1 MLRDHTAIAAGS
13 PDARGFLALS
23 AVTGEPLQADT
34 AAGAPEADTTAL
46 VGSEAGG
53 AAMDETAGPQGMP
66 GAPRTAGSAL
76 VADDEQAN
84 VAAAVGDVASADG
97 SGASTVPDAPAP
109 LQPSSEGL
117 RVQPANTAV
126 EKLPGWAVPGIEEVL
141 PPPSEFVRVSVNP
154 AASDEIAP
162 PTTLGRIALENA
174 LPGSPESE
182 WRLTERDRSIEGF
195 ATEFSVDQGETVSFK
210 IATDSTD
217 YRIDI
222 YRLGY
227 YGGMGARKVATIE
240 RQSETPQVQP
250 HPIVDMERGL
260 IDCGNWGVSAEWEVP
275 EDAVSGVYLAVMR
288 RQDGTEGA
296 NEIPF
301 VVRGDGTASDIVFQ
315 TSDTTW
321 QAYNPWGGANF
332 YGGDVPVDPEEIISY
347 NPPNCSCGLNAI
359 GRAYAVS
366 YNRPFLHSEIYAWG
380 PQNYL
385 FGVEYSAIRWIEQN
399 GYDVSYIGGA
409 DTARAGAQ
417 LLDHQMF
424 LSVGHDE
431 YWTAEQRAN
440 VEAARDAG
448 VNLSFFSGNE
458 VYWKARWE
466 TSIDGDGMPYRT
478 LVCYKET
485 WAGTSIDPSGTSTGT
500 WRDERFW
507 DEGQEPENS
516 LTGTMFQVDAYRL
529 DTISVPYDFSQ
540 FRFWRNTGM
549 STLQVGET
557 GALVGNLLGYEWDS
571 DVDNGFRP
579 AGLINLS
586 LTTVEVDT
594 FLMDFGSTVGP
605 GEATH
610 SLTMYRAESGAI
622 VFGAGTVYWSW
633 GLDDNH
639 DNEPT
644 PTDPNV
650 QQAMVNLFAD
660 MGIQPDTLEAS
671 LVLAAPSSDALAPS
685 SQISAVFEG
694 ATFVDGQTVTITG
707 TAADGGGG
715 KVAGIEVSLDG
726 GNSWR
731 KATGRETW
739 SYTGQ
744 VGPVGSYPILSRA
757 VDDSLNLETPGPG
770 RAVTVTLPETS
781 SFWTY
786 ADVPADLYVDDNMP
800 IELGL
805 RFTAQTN
812 GSITGVRFYKSFLNQ
827 GQHTAHLW
835 TASGTLLAAAPFT
848 NETTS
853 GWQSVSFAQP
863 VAIAAGT
870 TYVASYHSA
879 GRYSVD
885 TGYFDAPR
893 QSGPLTA
900 SNGAGVYGYGDVG
913 TFPDGTYLDQNYWVD
928 VVFQEEPNQPPVA
941 VADAGFTTAHETP
954 LVLAAA
960 ALTANDTDANGD
972 PLTITAVGSATNGS
986 VVLNQ
991 AAQTVTFTPG
1001 PGYSG
1006 AAGFGYTISDGR
1018 GGSTSASVG
1027 LTVTEP
1033 GIGLSLFSPAAV
1045 PAILSSGDPDP
1056 VELGVK
1062 FRADSAGTISGIRFY
1077 KGPQN
1082 TGVHTGRL
1090 WTASGTVLATAT
1102 FTNETASGWQTVSF
1116 ASPVAI
1122 AANTTYVASYHTSG
1136 NYALD
1141 VNYFTVETVNGPL
1154 RAPSSAA
1161 AGGNGVYAYGAPGSF
1176 PNNSYNSSNYW
1187 VDVVYNETVE
1197 ENQVPV
1203 AVADA
1208 GFSTAHETP
1217 LVLAAA
1223 ALTGNDTDG
1232 NGDPLTITAVGS
1244 ATNGSVVLDPV
1255 AQTVTFT
1262 PGAGYSGA
1270 AGFDYTISDGRGG
1283 SASATVGLTVNEP
1296 GIGLS
1301 LFSSGDVPGTISS
1314 GDPNPVELGV
1324 KFRADSAGTISGIR
1338 FYKGPQNTGVHTGRL
1353 WTASGTVLATA
1364 TFTNETAS
1372 GWQTV
1377 SFASP
1382 VAIAANTTYVAS
1394 YHTNGNYAVDANYF
1408 AAETVNGPLRAPSSA
1423 AGGGNGVYAYGA
1435 PGSFPTGSYNGSNYW
1450 VDVVYN
1456 ETVEENQAP
1465 VAVADAGFSTAH
1477 ETPLVLAAAALT
1489 GNDTDGNGD
1498 PLTITVV
1505 GSATNGSVVL
1515 DPVAQT
1521 VTFTPGA
1528 GYSGAAGF
1536 DYTISDGRG
1545 GSASATV
1552 GLTVNEPGIGL
1563 SLFSSGDVP
1572 AVLAAND
1579 PDPVELGIKFQAD
1592 VAGSITGVR
1601 FYKAAENVGTHEA
1614 HIWTAAGSLLAT
1626 ATFTAETA
1634 SGWQTASFA
1643 SPVAIAAD
1651 TTYVA
1656 SYHTNGFYSATP
1668 AFFGG
1673 ELSNGPL
1680 RALASST
1687 AGGNGVYA
1695 YGPSGVFP
1703 TESYN
1708 QTNYWVDV
1716 VFDTHLTA

>member
-1 MLRDHTAIAAGS
+1 
-13 PDARGFLALS
+13 
-23 AVTGEPLQADT
+23 
-34 AAGAPEADTTAL
+34 
-46 VGSEAGG
+46 
-53 AAMDETAGPQGMP
+53 
-66 GAPRTAGSAL
+66 
-76 VADDEQAN
+76 
-84 VAAAVGDVASADG
+84 
-97 SGASTVPDAPAP
+97 
-109 LQPSSEGL
+109 
-117 RVQPANTAV
+117 
-126 EKLPGWAVPGIEEVL
+126 
-141 PPPSEFVRVSVNP
+141 
-154 AASDEIAP
+154 
-162 PTTLGRIALENA
+162 
-174 LPGSPESE
+174 
-182 WRLTERDRSIEGF
+182 
-195 ATEFSVDQGETVSFK
+195 
-210 IATDSTD
+210 
-217 YRIDI
+217 
-222 YRLGY
+222 
-227 YGGMGARKVATIE
+227 
-240 RQSETPQVQP
+240 
-250 HPIVDMERGL
+250 
-260 IDCGNWGVSAEWEVP
+260 
-275 EDAVSGVYLAVMR
+275 
-288 RQDGTEGA
+288 
-296 NEIPF
+296 
-301 VVRGDGTASDIVFQ
+301 
-315 TSDTTW
+315 
-321 QAYNPWGGANF
+321 
-332 YGGDVPVDPEEIISY
+332 
-347 NPPNCSCGLNAI
+347 
-359 GRAYAVS
+359 
-366 YNRPFLHSEIYAWG
+366 
-380 PQNYL
+380 
-385 FGVEYSAIRWIEQN
+385 
-399 GYDVSYIGGA
+399 
-409 DTARAGAQ
+409 
-417 LLDHQMF
+417 
-424 LSVGHDE
+424 
-431 YWTAEQRAN
+431 
-440 VEAARDAG
+440 
-448 VNLSFFSGNE
+448 
-458 VYWKARWE
+458 
-466 TSIDGDGMPYRT
+466 MPYRT

-991 AAQTVTFTPG
+991 AAQTVTFTP
-1001 PGYSG
+1001 
-1006 AAGFGYTISDGR
+1006 D
-1018 GGSTSASVG
+1018 
-1027 LTVTEP
+1027 
-1033 GIGLSLFSPAAV
+1033 
-1045 PAILSSGDPDP
+1045 
-1056 VELGVK
+1056 
-1062 FRADSAGTISGIRFY
+1062 
-1077 KGPQN
+1077 
-1082 TGVHTGRL
+1082 
-1090 WTASGTVLATAT
+1090 
-1102 FTNETASGWQTVSF
+1102 
-1116 ASPVAI
+1116 
-1122 AANTTYVASYHTSG
+1122 
-1136 NYALD
+1136 
-1141 VNYFTVETVNGPL
+1141 
-1154 RAPSSAA
+1154 
-1161 AGGNGVYAYGAPGSF
+1161 
-1176 PNNSYNSSNYW
+1176 
-1187 VDVVYNETVE
+1187 
-1197 ENQVPV
+1197 
-1203 AVADA
+1203 
-1208 GFSTAHETP
+1208 
-1217 LVLAAA
+1217 
-1223 ALTGNDTDG
+1223 
-1232 NGDPLTITAVGS
+1232 
-1244 ATNGSVVLDPV
+1244 
-1255 AQTVTFT
+1255 
-1262 PGAGYSGA
+1262 AGYSGA
-1270 AGFDYTISDGRGG
+1270 AGFDYTISDGRGR
-1283 SASATVGLTVNEP
+1283 
-1296 GIGLS
+1296 
-1301 LFSSGDVPGTISS
+1301 S
-1314 GDPNPVELGV
+1314 GDPVLRRSRSRGV
-1324 KFRADSAGTISGIR
+1324 GCQVPGGQRRHDLRHPLLQGAGEYRRAYGA
-1338 FYKGPQNTGVHTGRL
+1338 
-1353 WTASGTVLATA
+1353 
-1364 TFTNETAS
+1364 
-1372 GWQTV
+1372 
-1377 SFASP
+1377 
-1382 VAIAANTTYVAS
+1382 
-1394 YHTNGNYAVDANYF
+1394 AVDRLRHRPRDRHLHQRDGQRLADG
-1408 AAETVNGPLRAPSSA
+1408 ELRQPGRDRCQHDLCRVLPHQRQLRAGCELFHRRDGERPAARAIFSCCRGQWRLRLRRARQLPEQQLQQLELLGRRRLQRDGRGEPA
-1423 AGGGNGVYAYGA
+1423 AGGCG
-1435 PGSFPTGSYNGSNYW
+1435 
-1450 VDVVYN
+1450 
-1456 ETVEENQAP
+1456 
-1465 VAVADAGFSTAH
+1465 
-1477 ETPLVLAAAALT
+1477 
-1489 GNDTDGNGD
+1489 
-1498 PLTITVV
+1498 
-1505 GSATNGSVVL
+1505 
-1515 DPVAQT
+1515 
-1521 VTFTPGA
+1521 
-1528 GYSGAAGF
+1528 
-1536 DYTISDGRG
+1536 GRG
-1545 GSASATV
+1545 
-1552 GLTVNEPGIGL
+1552 LY
-1563 SLFSSGDVP
+1563 D
-1572 AVLAAND
+1572 
-1579 PDPVELGIKFQAD
+1579 
-1592 VAGSITGVR
+1592 
-1601 FYKAAENVGTHEA
+1601 
-1614 HIWTAAGSLLAT
+1614 
-1626 ATFTAETA
+1626 
-1634 SGWQTASFA
+1634 
-1643 SPVAIAAD
+1643 
-1651 TTYVA
+1651 
-1656 SYHTNGFYSATP
+1656 
-1668 AFFGG
+1668 
-1673 ELSNGPL
+1673 
-1680 RALASST
+1680 RA
-1687 AGGNGVYA
+1687 
-1695 YGPSGVFP
+1695 
-1703 TESYN
+1703 
-1708 QTNYWVDV
+1708 
-1716 VFDTHLTA
+1716 